1 MKIKEERDVEQWK
14 TVNQINS
21 KWELIQQLI
30 PLGLKAVEEELLAE
44 VKALVG
50 SRHSRKEHNLRSW
63 GSNPGSVYL
72 ADAKVRVRVPRV
84 RDVEAGQEWP
94 LESYRQLQKP
104 RLMEEIVLNRVLKGI
119 SQRDYESVALQ
130 APEVFGV
137 KKSAISKKFIKAS
150 AKILKKFFERRF
162 DGEDFIAIFIDG
174 KSFLD
179 TMMVVALGVRRDGS
193 KCVLGFTETSTE
205 HHKPIMDFL
214 RSLADRGLKIEHET
228 LFIIDGSKGLRKG
241 IEEIFG
247 DKAFFQR
254 CQWHK
259 RENVVSHLP
268 EKHRD
273 RFRKKLQ
280 AAYDK
285 QLYVT
290 AKRSLLTIEKEL
302 KWINQSAA
310 NSLLEGLEETLTLH
324 RLNMFAKL
332 GTSLKTTNP
341 IENVNRL
348 IENRV
353 GKVCR
358 WKNSN
363 QRQRWMA
370 CAAFELEPR
379 LRKIRGHQ
387 FLGELRSKMRTVT
400 RGKEMNVLAGA
411 A

>member
-387 FLGELRSKMRTVT
+387 FLGELRSKMRAIT
-400 RGKEMNVLAGA
+400 RNKDLDVLACVA
-411 A
+411 

>member
-1 MKIKEERDVEQWK
+1 MKIKEEREVEQWK

-30 PLGLKAVEEELLAE
+30 PLGLKAVEEELQAE

-50 SRHSRKEHNLRSW
+50 NRHSRKEHNLRSW

-72 ADAKVRVRVPRV
+72 ADAKVKVRVPRV
-84 RDVEAGQEWP
+84 RDVDAGEEWP

-104 RLMEEIVLNRVLKGI
+104 RLMEEMVLNRVLKGI

-137 KKSAISKKFIKAS
+137 KKSSISKKFIKAS
-150 AKILKKFFERRF
+150 GKVLKKFFERRF
-162 DGEDFIAIFIDG
+162 DGEDFVAIFIDG

-214 RSLADRGLKIEHET
+214 RSLAARGLKIEHET
-228 LFIIDGSKGLRKG
+228 LFIIDGSKGLKKG

-268 EKHRD
+268 EKDRD
-273 RFRKKLQ
+273 RFRKKMQ

-285 QLYVT
+285 QQYVT
-290 AKRSLLTIEKEL
+290 AKRSLLAIEKEL

-324 RLNMFAKL
+324 RLNMFPKL

-379 LRKIRGHQ
+379 LRKIRGHL
-387 FLGELRSKMRTVT
+387 FLGELRSKMRAITNN
-400 RGKEMNVLAGA
+400 KDLDVLACVA
-411 A
+411 